1 MRFMDE
7 SQVRWLNADE
17 QAVWL
22 ELIAAVMWLPAAL
35 DAQLQRDA
43 GLSHFEYGV
52 LMHLSMSPNRE
63 ARMSELASRAN
74 STLPR
79 MSKVIDRL
87 AKQGWATRRPDPADG
102 RYTLAALTE
111 AGWEKVVAS
120 APGHVEQVRRM
131 VFDPLTAAQ
140 VRQLGAIAGKIA
152 GAVRSEMTR
161 PSSRSFI
168 Q

>member
-1 MRFMDE
+1 MRLMDD

-52 LMHLSMSPNRE
+52 LSHLSMSPDRE
-63 ARMSELASRAN
+63 IRMSELASRAN

-79 MSKVIDRL
+79 MSKVIDRFVQ
-87 AKQGWATRRPDPADG
+87 QGWATRRPDPTDG
-102 RYTLAALTE
+102 RFTLAALTD
-111 AGWEKVVAS
+111 AGWEKVVQS
-120 APGHVEQVRRM
+120 APGHVQQVRRL
-131 VFDPLTAAQ
+131 VFDQLTAAQ
-140 VRQLGAIAGKIA
+140 VRQLGTIAGKIA
-152 GAVRSEMTR
+152 GTVRSEMTR
-161 PSSRSFI
+161 PSS
-168 Q
+168 

>member
-1 MRFMDE
+1 MEHMDE
-7 SQVRWLNADE
+7 LQVHWLNADE

-52 LMHLSMSPNRE
+52 LMHLSMSPDRE
-63 ARMSELASRAN
+63 IRMSELAQRAN

-87 AKQGWATRRPDPADG
+87 ANQGWATRRPDPTDG
-102 RYTLAALTE
+102 RYTLAALTD
-111 AGWEKVVAS
+111 AGWEKVAAS
-120 APGHVEQVRRM
+120 APGHVQQVRRL
-131 VFDPLTAAQ
+131 VFDPLTSPQ
-140 VRQLGAIAGKIA
+140 VRQLGTIAGKIA
-152 GAVRSEMTR
+152 NAARSEVSGCR
-161 PSSRSFI
+161 PSS
-168 Q
+168 